1 MIIEQ
6 STVAMNSLVFK
17 NHKLIRYQINI
28 MIWSRKNSWRDVQ
41 SYHRLIKED
50 STARSLPSV
59 EMIFKLMKKIK
70 GLGMN

>member
-28 MIWSRKNSWRDVQ
+28 MTWSRKNSWRDVQ

-50 STARSLPSV
+50 STARLLPSV